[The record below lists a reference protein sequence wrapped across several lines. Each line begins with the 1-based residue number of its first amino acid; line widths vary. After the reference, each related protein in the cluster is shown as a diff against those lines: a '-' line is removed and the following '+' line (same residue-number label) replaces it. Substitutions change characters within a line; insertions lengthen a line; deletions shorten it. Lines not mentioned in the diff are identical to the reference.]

1 MKYKLVY
8 TGLILLIY
16 ILGKSVP
23 LYGIDL
29 SAYSYRLANADDVM
43 VQMVTGNSYR
53 TSIFA

>member
-43 VQMVTGNSYR
+43 VQMVTGN
-53 TSIFA
+53 